1 MTSGAALPVSG
12 RPWRALFPVLTF
24 EATERFGFYG
34 LQGLLLLYLTR
45 SLNMPESD
53 ANLIA
58 ASFSGVAY
66 ASTLLGGA
74 IGGQLFGARA
84 AAMVGAA
91 LQGCALA
98 AACVATDVC
107 RFLGV
112 LAAAA
117 MANGLT
123 RPNVATL
130 VRDLKQP
137 GERADGLFTLYALAV
152 NLGAALAFLVAPWL
166 ARTMGWAPAFGLCAL
181 CVIVG
186 MIVLGASASR
196 SVADR
201 APENGQRWRGVAGLA
216 VVAGAVLCVFG
227 VLNDPRLG
235 RYVFQVT
242 ACAVPA
248 FWVAIW
254 TRCGARE
261 RRGVLIALLL
271 IAQAMFYAL
280 FDQQTTSTFILFA
293 LHDVGSD
300 FRVGGVT
307 IAHLSG
313 AQFVAVNAGLT
324 MALAPLFAR
333 LYRRLGKVGREPPL
347 HTKYLIGSAFI
358 ILSFGLLWL
367 LIRRQDGGMLSP
379 WGLTAGYALISVA
392 GLLMNSLGLAVVSEY
407 VPLRFNGVATALFYI
422 TLGTAM
428 YAGGVLS
435 NAFALHDLAAAASPE
450 AVRGVFERLFRDF
463 ALLAIAGFCI
473 VLVLQPVLRR
483 MQGSY
488 MRR

>member
-1 MTSGAALPVSG
+1 MTSRAALSILG
-12 RPWRALFPVLTF
+12 RPWRALFPVLMF

-58 ASFSGVAY
+58 GSFSGVAY

-74 IGGQLFGARA
+74 IGGRLFGARA
-84 AAMVGAA
+84 AALVGAA

-98 AACVATDVC
+98 AACVATDK
-107 RFLGV
+107 RYFLFV
-112 LAAAA
+112 LAAVA

-130 VRDLKQP
+130 VRALKLP
-137 GERADGLFTLYALAV
+137 EERADGLFTLYALAV

-166 ARTMGWAPAFGLCAL
+166 ARTEGWAAAFGLCAS

-186 MIVLGASASR
+186 MVVLGIFAPR
-196 SVADR
+196 SGADR
-201 APENGQRWRGVAGLA
+201 QPDSGQRWRGAIGLV
-216 VVAGAVLCVFG
+216 VVAAAVLCVFWL
-227 VLNDPRLG
+227 LNDLRLG
-235 RYVFQVT
+235 RYAFQVT
-242 ACAVPA
+242 ACAVPV
-248 FWVAIW
+248 FWATIW
-254 TRCGARE
+254 ARCDERE

-280 FDQQTTSTFILFA
+280 FDEQTTSTFILFA

-333 LYRRLGKVGREPPL
+333 LYQRLGKIGREPPL
-347 HTKYLIGSAFI
+347 HTKYLIGSSFI
-358 ILSFGLLWL
+358 VLSFGLLWL
-367 LIRRQDGGMLSP
+367 LIRCQDGALLSP

-422 TLGTAM
+422 ALGTAM

-435 NAFALHDLAAAASPE
+435 NAFALHDLAATASQE
-450 AVRGVFERLFRDF
+450 SVRGVFARLFRDF
-463 ALLAIAGFCI
+463 TLLAIAGFC
-473 VLVLQPVLRR
+473 VLLVLQPVLRR

-488 MRR
+488 IRG